1 MLPFFGS
8 LHLRS
13 NVFHGVIYSFIPG
26 DCWPTSPFDLFPSPL
41 TIHEIPV
48 VSIIGLQKAYLVF
61 AVTEPVDM
69 AEDTSSEAR
78 ELNLVGKV
86 EMRFAL
92 ADSDGKLQTLLSTY
106 LTPLLLKLAS
116 EHAAVRNKVITVCHH
131 INNRLKSSSNV
142 SLPVQGLL
150 RQFREVENG
159 LVLQLDLMFIS
170 LALERITADDGIDLL
185 PDLLTVATPKHWDAS
200 TWWSS
205 EQPPLEERIWHASFH
220 YLLRLLP
227 SWKMPD
233 RGTEEDPALNK
244 RLGLSASMT
253 DILAYY
259 LGKFLLFDGVQTRL
273 TAPRE
278 AGGLA
283 DSTSRRNPGLSEN
296 EVRLL
301 SKFENKSAGAPG
313 ARLSQTK
320 IAVAKFLFTSVFTD
334 TQRLIPAVILSSDT
348 TNLAAFRIGDI
359 MFKQC
364 DFDLESLDNIDQ
376 LLRLYHG
383 GSARFPPRTKLRV
396 RILALLA
403 KSKAVTR
410 NPTAVLKIM
419 KEQLFSDDGTPAS
432 GLEATKLRSAMFSFL
447 NWVVRMG
454 EDEDL
459 RQIAP
464 EAQDSLRDF
473 IETQGWPSP
482 DTAGNGL
489 SNAEIEL
496 RSRAYESIGIL
507 AAKLNPGV
515 DLVKWL
521 FTSLR
526 CDISGSQIHV
536 SIEES
541 LGGVL
546 NVFAGRPPE
555 AVEAL
560 KPMLLWNTTAEIG
573 DVDPEYGHPTRRSTK
588 FAAVRYANRCL
599 AFGDVDGRW
608 IDLLAVGSIGE
619 RQEMVE
625 EGIKGLDPY
634 WFQMAKPKAFLAADG
649 SSESL
654 VFPDFLA
661 LVNKVFGFED
671 ESNAM
676 GEPQGI
682 SRNILAPAIAFCR
695 NILIFEAL
703 KNTANA
709 LSASLDWERRI
720 DALLSTKKE
729 ARHALKM
736 HLQRVDHAALLRFV
750 EAMLLGMSL
759 NLGRCGEIAV
769 EICGLCSN
777 DVLSQISGLGVGR
790 VKRATASNNLLTQV
804 QASRVLGILSSLPA
818 HHDKD
823 IDLEAMIKACE
834 NWAQS
839 VGQQMN
845 ELRGNLLGSAFI
857 ITRLALRHNAEEA
870 HRHAASC
877 IKLMS
882 NILAKSRD
890 NALRD
895 AVSIAVGQLCLCLPR
910 ETQIEIEVDGDID
923 PLVKDAKKEQEAAVA
938 ALGRLAWAS
947 SVSGQSESAKKILE
961 QLYALHDIK
970 RPELHFA
977 VGEALAVA
985 AAGWRS
991 TSTITEFDVDA
1002 DLPIQLEDNK
1012 LLQDI
1017 LTKVIEDCKTTKPSL
1032 KKASAVWLLCL
1043 VQYCGAEEVVQS
1055 QLRRCQ
1061 VAFARLLSD
1070 RDEVVQESGSRGL
1083 SLVYEMGDK
1092 GLREDLVRDLVQ
1104 SFTSTNTSKVM
1115 GGSVTEDTE
1124 LFDVGA
1130 LPTGEGS
1137 VTTYKDI
1144 VSLASEMGDP
1154 SLVYRFMSLASNNAI
1169 WTTRAAFGRF
1179 GLGSVLADSSY
1190 LTENKRF
1197 YPKLYRYRFDPN
1209 PNVQRSMN
1217 EIWKALVKDPN
1228 AVIDQ
1233 NFAAILEDLL
1243 KSILGKEWRVREA
1256 SCAAIADLIQG
1267 RGVEKYEKYLNEIW
1281 SVSFKVLDDIK
1292 ETVRVAAMTLCRT
1305 LTNLLIRSLE
1315 VGEGTTKRAIKLLEQ
1330 AIPFLL
1336 RQLESSTAKD
1346 VQEYAIITLLQVV
1359 KKTPPKALR
1368 PFAPVV
1374 LETLVNSLSS
1384 LEHESINYLHLN
1396 ADKYGL
1402 TAEKL
1407 DSMRVSSMN
1416 SSPVTE
1422 AIDRCL
1428 ESLDSSTDE
1437 AETFTKDAMNRLEGT
1452 FKTVIGLPSKIGLS
1466 RVLVTLTVRHSTLFR
1481 PYADRFIELVR
1492 KNILDR
1498 NETVGV
1504 AYSMSL
1510 AYMMRLA
1517 SEKQVMETILHAKAL
1532 YFASEESSH
1541 RVVSAETVH
1550 AISKVSNDVFMRFAT
1565 AFLPFAFIGKQDE
1578 LDEAKSR
1585 FGKTWK
1591 DNVGGSRAV
1600 TLYLSEIVEMISSN
1614 ISSTRWAIKH
1624 ACCLAVADLV
1634 ASMQS
1639 QGQYSMAQAEAV
1651 WPVLEV
1657 ALAGKTWEGKEKV
1670 VDAFPKFV
1678 KMSRSLWTEEK
1689 VRKQME
1695 KIALREARRTNATYR
1710 PHAIAALGDL
1720 AESRADLD
1728 LSTEILALVANV
1740 VEETVAEDR
1749 DRMDVDSEE
1758 RSAKQAK

>member
-1 MLPFFGS
+1 VSAGRPLRPTFLP
-8 LHLRS
+8 LPLA
-13 NVFHGVIYSFIPG
+13 IPQ
-26 DCWPTSPFDLFPSPL
+26 
-41 TIHEIPV
+41 IPAI
-48 VSIIGLQKAYLVF
+48 SIIGLQEAYPISRSPK
-61 AVTEPVDM
+61 PVDM
-69 AEDTSSEAR
+69 AGSASSEAR
-78 ELNLVGKV
+78 ELNLVAKV

-106 LTPLLLKLAS
+106 LAPLLLKLAS
-116 EHAAVRNKVITVCHH
+116 EHTAVRNKVITVCHH

-142 SLPVQGLL
+142 SLPVRALL
-150 RQFREVENG
+150 KQFQEVENG

-170 LALERITADDGIDLL
+170 LALERITTDDGIDLL
-185 PDLLTVATPKHWDAS
+185 PDLLRVATPRHWDAS

-205 EQPPLEERIWHASFH
+205 EQPPPEERIWHVSFH

-233 RGTEEDPALNK
+233 RGTEEDGALNA

-259 LGKFLLFDGVQTRL
+259 LGKFLLFDGVQTRP
-273 TAPRE
+273 TAPQE
-278 AGGLA
+278 AGSLA
-283 DSTSRRNPGLSEN
+283 ESTSRRNLGLSAN
-296 EVRLL
+296 EVHLL
-301 SKFENKSAGAPG
+301 SKFENESAGAPG
-313 ARLSQTK
+313 NRLSQTK

-364 DFDLESLDNIDQ
+364 DFDLEALDNVDK

-383 GSARFPPRTKLRV
+383 DNARFPPRTKLRV
-396 RILALLA
+396 RILTLLT
-403 KSKAVTR
+403 KSKAVAR
-410 NPTAVLKIM
+410 NPNAVLKIM
-419 KEQLFSDDGTPAS
+419 QEQLFSDDGTPPS
-432 GLEATKLRSAMFSFL
+432 GLEAAKLRSAMFSFL
-447 NWVVRMG
+447 NWVVRIG
-454 EDEDL
+454 EDKDL
-459 RQIAP
+459 RRIAP

-473 IETQGWPSP
+473 IETQGWPTP
-482 DTAGNGL
+482 DTTGNGL
-489 SNAEIEL
+489 SNAEVEL

-541 LGGVL
+541 LGRVL
-546 NVFAGRPPE
+546 NIFAEKPLDD
-555 AVEAL
+555 VEAL

-599 AFGDVDGRW
+599 AFRDVDGRW
-608 IDLLAVGSIGE
+608 IDLLAVGGIGE

-625 EGIKGLDPY
+625 EGMKGLDPY
-634 WFQMAKPKAFLAADG
+634 WFQMAKPKALVAADG

-654 VFPDFLA
+654 VFPDFRA
-661 LVNKVFGFED
+661 LVNKVFGLGG
-671 ESNAM
+671 ESSAM
-676 GEPQGI
+676 AEPQGI
-682 SRNILAPAIAFCR
+682 FRSILAPAIAFCR

-703 KNTANA
+703 KSTANA
-709 LSASLDWERRI
+709 LSIDLDWERRI
-720 DALLSTKKE
+720 DALLCTKRE
-729 ARHALKM
+729 ARYALKM
-736 HLQRVDHAALLRFV
+736 HLQRVDRAALLRLV
-750 EAMLLGMSL
+750 EATLLGMSL
-759 NLGRCGEIAV
+759 DLGRCGEIAV
-769 EICGLCSN
+769 EICSHCSN
-777 DVLSQISGLGVGR
+777 DVLSQISGLGFDR
-790 VKRATASNNLLTQV
+790 VKHATTSNNLLTQA

-818 HHDKD
+818 HQDKD
-823 IDLEAMIKACE
+823 IGLGALIKACE
-834 NWAQS
+834 NWAHS

-845 ELRGNLLGSAFI
+845 EIRGNLLSSAFI
-857 ITRLALRHNAEEA
+857 ITRLALRHSVAEA
-870 HRHAASC
+870 NRHAASC

-882 NILAKSRD
+882 NILVKSRD

-895 AVSIAVGQLCLCLPR
+895 AVSTAMGQLCLCLPR
-910 ETQIEIEVDGDID
+910 ETQLGTDADDNID
-923 PLVKDAKKEQEAAVA
+923 SLVKDAKKQQEVAVA

-947 SVSGQSESAKKILE
+947 SVSGHSETAKKILA

-991 TSTITEFDVDA
+991 TSTITDFDVDA

-1017 LTKVIEDCKTTKPSL
+1017 LTKVIEDCKTTKPPL
-1032 KKASAVWLLCL
+1032 KKASAIWLLCL
-1043 VQYCGAEEVVQS
+1043 VQYCGTEELVQS
-1055 QLRRCQ
+1055 QLRQCQ
-1061 VAFARLLSD
+1061 AAFARLLSD

-1092 GLREDLVRDLVQ
+1092 DLREDLVRDLVQ

-1115 GGSVTEDTE
+1115 GGSVMEDTE

-1179 GLGSVLADSSY
+1179 GLGNVLADSSY

-1267 RGVEKYEKYLNEIW
+1267 RDVEKYEKYLNEIW
-1281 SVSFKVLDDIK
+1281 SVAFKVLDDIK

-1305 LTNLLIRSLE
+1305 LTNLLIRNLE

-1336 RQLESSTAKD
+1336 RQLVSGTAKD

-1374 LETLVNSLSS
+1374 LETLVTSLSS

-1407 DSMRVSSMN
+1407 DRMRVSSMN
-1416 SSPVTE
+1416 SSPITE

-1428 ESLDSSTDE
+1428 ESLDSSTEE
-1437 AETFTKDAMNRLEGT
+1437 AKTITKDAMNRLEGT

-1498 NETVGV
+1498 NETVTV

-1517 SEKQVMETILHAKAL
+1517 SEKQVMETIRHAKAL

-1541 RVVSAETVH
+1541 RIISAETVH
-1550 AISKVSNDVFMRFAT
+1550 AISKVSNDVFMRFAS
-1565 AFLPFAFIGKQDE
+1565 AFLSFAFIGKQDE
-1578 LDEAKSR
+1578 LEEAKSR
-1585 FGKTWK
+1585 FGEAWK
-1591 DNVGGSRAV
+1591 DNVGGSGAV
-1600 TLYLSEIVEMISSN
+1600 SLYFSEIVDMISSHIN
-1614 ISSTRWAIKH
+1614 STRWAIKH
-1624 ACCLAVADLV
+1624 ACCLAVADLIT
-1634 ASMQS
+1634 STQS

-1651 WPVLEV
+1651 WSVLEV
-1657 ALAGKTWEGKEKV
+1657 ALSGKTWEGKEKV

-1678 KMSRSLWTEEK
+1678 KGSRSLWTEEK

-1710 PHAIAALGDL
+1710 SHAIAALGDL

-1728 LSTEILALVANV
+1728 LSAAILALVAGV
-1740 VEETVAEDR
+1740 VEETATDDQ
-1749 DRMDVDSEE
+1749 DRMDVDSEQQ
-1758 RSAKQAK
+1758 SAKQEK